1 MAESQIATRVAKADN
16 CLEIVGHT
24 SRSGSEPVNDKL
36 SLARAQNVKR
46 KMDATVPKLAAK
58 TKASGVGFRENV
70 VGSGADDLTDL
81 QDRRVEFRLAK
92 CGS

>member
-1 MAESQIATRVAKADN
+1 
-16 CLEIVGHT
+16 
-24 SRSGSEPVNDKL
+24 
-36 SLARAQNVKR
+36 
-46 KMDATVPKLAAK
+46 MDATVPALAAK

-92 CGS
+92 CVS